1 MADLI
6 ADLAADLLAFETSRP
21 RAMQV
26 ETGASQVGGCRAE
39 TVFRLR
45 GTPQSDPRISWQAWV
60 GNAIHERLATV
71 RGSNPRYLCEQRFT
85 YRGIP
90 ATVDSV
96 DLEAKIVVDFK
107 SKDSVDDFPDAPKP
121 EWLTQVN
128 LGAAGANAAG
138 VEVTH
143 VAVIVLPRAGEF
155 TAQQFGRYP
164 VDIALADAAVDWVE
178 ETNRIARVPDDV
190 LDDMLDLTEL
200 RDEPPMF
207 CARYC
212 PYVTTCRGVPD
223 PPQPLDDDVAA
234 VAAEYDAARTERDR
248 AKARME
254 QARGSLVGLKGQA
267 GEWRITTS
275 GGREKTEQVED
286 TDQIRDWWTFVN
298 GDLPTVE
305 RTTRTNISLTV
316 KRATVKGKS

>member
-1 MADLI
+1 VTDLI
-6 ADLAADLLAFETSRP
+6 AELAADLLAFETSRP

-45 GTPQSDPRISWQAWV
+45 GTPQSDLRISWQAWV
-60 GNAIHERLATV
+60 GNAIHERLALV
-71 RGSNPRYLCEQRFT
+71 RGSDPRYLCEQRFT
-85 YRGIP
+85 YKGVP
-90 ATVDSV
+90 ATVDLV
-96 DLEAKIVVDFK
+96 DMEAKTVVDYK
-107 SKDSVDDFPDAPKP
+107 SKDSADDFPTEPRP

-155 TAQQFGRYP
+155 EPQMFGPYP
-164 VDIALADAAVDWVE
+164 VDIALAYAAVEWVD
-178 ETNRIARVPDDV
+178 ETNRLATLPDHE
-190 LDDMLDLTEL
+190 LDLTVL

-223 PPQPLDDDVAA
+223 PTQPLDADVATA
-234 VAAEYDAARTERDR
+234 AAEYDAARTERDR
-248 AKARME
+248 AEARMKE
-254 QARGSLVGLKGQA
+254 LRGSLVGLKGQA
-267 GEWRITTS
+267 GEWRINTS

-286 TDQIRDWWTFVN
+286 TDQIRDWWKFVN

-305 RTTRTNISLTV
+305 RTTRTNVSLTV
-316 KRATVKGKS
+316 KRIP

>member
-1 MADLI
+1 MTDLI
-6 ADLAADLLAFETSRP
+6 AELAADLLAFETSRP

-60 GNAIHERLATV
+60 GNAIHERLALV
-71 RGSNPRYLCEQRFT
+71 RGGNSRYLCEQRFT
-85 YRGIP
+85 YKGVP
-90 ATVDSV
+90 ATVDLV
-96 DLEAKIVVDFK
+96 DMEAKTVVDYK
-107 SKDSVDDFPDAPKP
+107 SKDSADDFPAEPRP

-155 TAQQFGRYP
+155 EAQQFGPYP
-164 VDIALADAAVDWVE
+164 VDPALADAAVEWVE

-190 LDDMLDLTEL
+190 LDDMLDLTVL
-200 RDEPPMF
+200 RDRPPMF
-207 CARYC
+207 CAQYC
-212 PYVTTCRGVPD
+212 PYVTTCRGVPH
-223 PPQPLDDDVAA
+223 PVQPLDAAVAA
-234 VAAEYDAARTERDR
+234 MAAEYDAARTERDR
-248 AKARME
+248 ADARMK
-254 QARGSLVGLKGQA
+254 QLRGSLVGLKGQA
-267 GEWRITTS
+267 GEWRITTA

-286 TDQIRDWWTFVN
+286 TDQIRDWWQFVN
-298 GDLPTVE
+298 GDLPTIE

-316 KRATVKGKS
+316 KRMAS

>member
-1 MADLI
+1 VTDLI

-60 GNAIHERLATV
+60 GNAIHERLALV

-85 YRGIP
+85 YEGVP
-90 ATVDSV
+90 ATVDLV
-96 DLEAKIVVDFK
+96 DMEAKTVVDYK
-107 SKDSVDDFPDAPKP
+107 SKDSADDFPAEPKP

-143 VAVIVLPRAGEF
+143 VAVIVLPRAGEHEP
-155 TAQQFGRYP
+155 QMFGPYP
-164 VDIALADAAVDWVE
+164 VDIALAYAAVEWVD
-178 ETNRIARVPDDV
+178 ETNRLATLPDHE
-190 LDDMLDLTEL
+190 LDLTVL

-212 PYVTTCRGVPD
+212 PYVTTCRGGPD
-223 PPQPLDDDVAA
+223 PTQPLDAAVAA

-248 AKARME
+248 AEARMK
-254 QARGSLVGLKGQA
+254 QLRGSLVGLKGQA
-267 GEWRITTS
+267 GEWRINTA

-286 TDQIRDWWTFVN
+286 TDQIRDWWKFVN
-298 GDLPTVE
+298 GDLPTIE
-305 RTTRTNISLTV
+305 RTTRTNVSLTV
-316 KRATVKGKS
+316 KRVP

>member
-6 ADLAADLLAFETSRP
+6 ADLAADLLAFEASRP

-60 GNAIHERLATV
+60 GNAIHERLAAV
-71 RGSNPRYLCEQRFT
+71 RGSDPRYLCEQRFT

-155 TAQQFGRYP
+155 EAQLFGPYP
-164 VDIALADAAVDWVE
+164 VDVTLADAAVEWVE
-178 ETNRIARVPDDV
+178 ETNLLATLPDHE
-190 LDDMLDLTEL
+190 LDLAPL

-212 PYVTTCRGVPD
+212 PYVTACRGVPD
-223 PPQPLDDDVAA
+223 PLQPLDADVAA
-234 VAAEYDAARTERDR
+234 VAAEYDAARIERDR

-254 QARGSLVGLKGQA
+254 QLRGSLVGLKGQA
-267 GEWRITTS
+267 GEWRINTA

-286 TDQIRDWWTFVN
+286 TDQIRDWWKFVN
-298 GDLPTVE
+298 GDLPTIE

-316 KRATVKGKS
+316 KRVP

>member
-1 MADLI
+1 MTDLI
-6 ADLAADLLAFETSRP
+6 AELAADLLEFETSRP

-26 ETGASQVGGCRAE
+26 ETGASQIGGCRAE

-45 GTPQSDPRISWQAWV
+45 GTPQSDPCISWEAWV
-60 GNAIHERLATV
+60 GNAIHERLALV
-71 RGSNPRYLCEQRFT
+71 RGGNPRYLCEQRFT

-90 ATVDSV
+90 ATVDLV
-96 DLEAKIVVDFK
+96 DLEAKTVIDWK
-107 SKDSVDDFPDAPKP
+107 TKDDPDCFPTEPER

-155 TAQQFGRYP
+155 EAQLFGPYP

-178 ETNRIARVPDDV
+178 ETNLLATLPDHE
-190 LDDMLDLTEL
+190 LDLTVL

-212 PYVTTCRGVPD
+212 PYVTTCRGVPH
-223 PPQPLDDDVAA
+223 PVQPLDAAVAA
-234 VAAEYDAARTERDR
+234 MAAEYDAARTERDR
-248 AKARME
+248 ADARMK
-254 QARGSLVGLKGQA
+254 QLRGSLVGLKGQA
-267 GEWRITTS
+267 GEWRITTA

-286 TDQIRDWWTFVN
+286 TDQIRDWWQFVN
-298 GDLPTVE
+298 GDLPTIE

-316 KRATVKGKS
+316 KRMAS